1 MRRGQH
7 QVITILG
14 TESTL
19 ASLIP
24 CLEAIRKAVYN
35 LRNFSMYQRIFLGV
49 SNVVPNRLDECLKL
63 PSRIP
68 SAAVR
73 KGTLEIEPPLFDNGS
88 QVVLVSISNGHS

>member
-24 CLEAIRKAVYN
+24 CLEAIRKVVYN

-49 SNVVPNRLDECLKL
+49 SNVVPNRLDECLKAPTSFPLL
-63 PSRIP
+63 PQSSTLNSNR
-68 SAAVR
+68 R
-73 KGTLEIEPPLFDNGS
+73 KKRFL
-88 QVVLVSISNGHS
+88 